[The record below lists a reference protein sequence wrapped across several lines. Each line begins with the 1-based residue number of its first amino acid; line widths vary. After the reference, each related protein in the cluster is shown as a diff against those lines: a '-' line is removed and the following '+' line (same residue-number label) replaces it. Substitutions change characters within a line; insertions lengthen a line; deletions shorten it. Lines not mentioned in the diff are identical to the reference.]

1 MYVCVCV
8 CMCICVCVCVCSDR
22 SQEFFLLSLLRL
34 SLLLVLRVAKD
45 PGYSDCCLSKIFI
58 IQRTI

>member
-8 CMCICVCVCVCSDR
+8 CMCICVCVCVCLDR
-22 SQEFFLLSLLRL
+22 SLEFFLLSLLRL

-45 PGYSDCCLSKIFI
+45 PGYSDLVFSKIFYT
-58 IQRTI
+58 QRTI